1 MDFGYFGGVGPN
13 FFHHPSVTQ
22 VKFSEFTLGSQ
33 PVVLGPIQARW
44 GAVAHLIHLN
54 IMGIVGTTKGIS
66 WYKQQSFGN
75 IHGNIRVF
83 LFRCPKYGLMNDSA
97 GLTNASRICACSC
110 PIGFL
115 ADDDLT
121 TSDG

>member
-54 IMGIVGTTKGIS
+54 NMGIVGTTKGIS
-66 WYKQQSFGN
+66 WEYHGISNNHLGISMGISECFYSDVQS
-75 IHGNIRVF
+75 
-83 LFRCPKYGLMNDSA
+83 MA
-97 GLTNASRICACSC
+97 
-110 PIGFL
+110 
-115 ADDDLT
+115 
-121 TSDG
+121 